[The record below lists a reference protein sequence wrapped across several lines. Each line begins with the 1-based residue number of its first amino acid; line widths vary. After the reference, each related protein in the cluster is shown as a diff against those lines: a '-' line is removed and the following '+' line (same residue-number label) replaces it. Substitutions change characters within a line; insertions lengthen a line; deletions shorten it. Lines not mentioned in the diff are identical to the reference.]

1 MNFPSCSTGC
11 RSRTAKR
18 IRNRYNAYPARQAAC
33 AAGGL
38 CARWACGSVGHMQED
53 GGRQLPL
60 FSGSTWLK
68 RLRGARPERLS
79 LRTRIAISLA
89 IALLPLCLAAEIA
102 QYSEVA
108 RNGALQEK
116 ALITRGEA
124 VLAGQSRALSS
135 VGNLLDTIS
144 LLPLGNPVN
153 RQLCNDMFRRM
164 IVHNTDVS
172 SIRLVAE
179 GGNIVCQAPQQATAT
194 QAGATQAQAP
204 EWFDRATRLQ
214 QFSIQSW
221 HGTEAQASNDA
232 GTQTLTTTQLIA
244 TRPLFDADGNAT
256 GILAATFAPAT
267 LAFSMQ
273 ETKLP
278 ESSALAILDAH
289 GALLAQQTNG
299 AQLDEWLPQSL
310 VADAGTDL
318 MSGTFVQEGRDSVK
332 RVYVVNAL
340 PGNIFGLY
348 AQKPGEPSLAARA
361 MLYFVIAFP
370 LLVWI
375 AASIMAGR
383 ASERMVIDPLNRVR
397 QAIRRYIAGET
408 SARVD
413 EDADAP
419 EEVQAL
425 ARKFNAMA
433 EIIQTRDDALRSA
446 LAHQKALVREI
457 NHRVRNNLQVMSS
470 LLNLQSRRAQT
481 PEQAAIF
488 LDVQRRL
495 NALGTV
501 HNALYQGDDFQAI
514 DLGVLLKDLCQ
525 STARHLASE
534 WGQPVLTMQC
544 RMPVFALPDA
554 ALTLAFL
561 VTELIAAATAHLSPE
576 GHPAVQLDFELAE
589 KADGGS
595 VLTLKVDQPV
605 LGGLMENRP
614 DEGQI
619 NLFRG
624 LIRQLRAH
632 MEIGEDNCVASVTM
646 PALV

>member
-1 MNFPSCSTGC
+1 M
-11 RSRTAKR
+11 
-18 IRNRYNAYPARQAAC
+18 
-33 AAGGL
+33 
-38 CARWACGSVGHMQED
+38 
-53 GGRQLPL
+53 PL

-89 IALLPLCLAAEIA
+89 IALLPLFLAAEIA

-108 RNGALQEK
+108 RNGTLQEK
-116 ALITRGEA
+116 AVITRGEA
-124 VLAGQSRALSS
+124 VLAGQGRALAS

-144 LLPLGNPVN
+144 LLPLGNPVD
-153 RQLCNDMFRRM
+153 RQLCSDMFRRI
-164 IVHNTDVS
+164 IVQNADVS
-172 SIRLVAE
+172 SIRLIAA
-179 GGNIVCQAPQQATAT
+179 GGDIVCQAPQPATAT
-194 QAGATQAQAP
+194 QEQAQAP
-204 EWFDRATRLQ
+204 EWLNRALQSQ

-221 HGTEAQASNDA
+221 HGKEAQAPSEA
-232 GTQTLTTTQLIA
+232 GTESVTTTQLIA
-244 TRPLFDADGNAT
+244 TRPLFDAEGNTT

-273 ETKLP
+273 DAKLP

-299 AQLDEWLPQSL
+299 AQLDKWLPQSL
-310 VADAGTDL
+310 VADTGPDL
-318 MSGTFVQEGRDSVK
+318 MSGTFVQAGRDSVE
-332 RVYVVNAL
+332 RIYVVNAL

-348 AQKPGEPSLAARA
+348 AQTPGEPSLAARA

-375 AASIMAGR
+375 AASIAAGR

-397 QAIRRYIAGET
+397 QAIRRYIAGEM

-425 ARKFNAMA
+425 AGKFNAMA
-433 EIIQTRDDALRSA
+433 DIIQTRDEALRSA

-488 LDVQRRL
+488 LDVQRRV

-501 HNALYQGDDFQAI
+501 HNALYQVDDFQAI
-514 DLGVLLKDLCQ
+514 DLSVLLKDLCQ
-525 STARHLASE
+525 STARHLSTE

-544 RMPVFALPDA
+544 RTPVFALPDA

-619 NLFRG
+619 NLFHG

>member
-1 MNFPSCSTGC
+1 M
-11 RSRTAKR
+11 
-18 IRNRYNAYPARQAAC
+18 
-33 AAGGL
+33 
-38 CARWACGSVGHMQED
+38 
-53 GGRQLPL
+53 
-60 FSGSTWLK
+60 K

-79 LRTRIAISLA
+79 LQTRIAISLA

-124 VLAGQSRALSS
+124 VLAGQGRALAS

-144 LLPLGNPVN
+144 LLPLGNPVD
-153 RQLCNDMFRRM
+153 RQLCSDMFRRI
-164 IVHNTDVS
+164 IVHNADVS

-179 GGNIVCQAPQQATAT
+179 GGNIVCQAPQPATAT
-194 QAGATQAQAP
+194 QEQARAP
-204 EWFDRATRLQ
+204 EWLNRALQSQ

-221 HGTEAQASNDA
+221 HGKEERAPSDA
-232 GTQTLTTTQLIA
+232 GTESVTTTQLIA
-244 TRPLFDADGNAT
+244 TRPLFDADGNTT
-256 GILAATFAPAT
+256 GVLAATFAPAT

-273 ETKLP
+273 EAKLP

-310 VADAGTDL
+310 VADAGPDL
-318 MSGTFVQEGRDSVK
+318 MSGTFVQAGRDSVE
-332 RVYVVNAL
+332 RIYVVNAL

-348 AQKPGEPSLAARA
+348 AQTPGEPSLAARA

-375 AASIMAGR
+375 AASITAGR

-425 ARKFNAMA
+425 AGKFNAMA
-433 EIIQTRDDALRSA
+433 DIIQTRDEALRSA

-470 LLNLQSRRAQT
+470 LLNLQSRHTRT

-501 HNALYQGDDFQAI
+501 HNALYQVDDFQAI
-514 DLGVLLKDLCQ
+514 DLSVLLKDLCQ
-525 STARHLASE
+525 STARHLSTE

-544 RMPVFALPDA
+544 RTPVFALPDA

-624 LIRQLRAH
+624 LVRQLRAH